1 MKGTFLDLPDLAA
14 PAGVPSEPFEA
25 IYHEHY
31 TLLLRIAMQK
41 FGMPVQEA
49 ETLVHEVFL
58 SYLSRSGEIRDLRAW
73 LVGAICNASRHH
85 RRMHT
90 RLVPLPD
97 EIAERVDPSSA
108 RILDSLPDQLAAREA
123 LEGLTPR
130 CIEVLRLRYFDGC
143 TIPEIAA
150 RLRISPRYAQKLV
163 SGCLHRA
170 QRKYEER
177 TRRKP

>member
-1 MKGTFLDLPDLAA
+1 MKGTSLDLPDLAA
-14 PAGVPSEPFEA
+14 VAGVPGEPFEA
-25 IYHEHY
+25 IYREHY
-31 TLLLRIAMQK
+31 TLLLRIAMHK
-41 FGMPVQEA
+41 FGMQVQEA

-58 SYLSRSGEIRDLRAW
+58 AYLSRSGEIRDLRGW

-97 EIAERVDPSSA
+97 EIVERPDPSSA

-143 TIPEIAA
+143 TIPEIAT
-150 RLRISPRYAQKLV
+150 RLCISPRYAQKLV